1 MTKAAF
7 SVSVELERLA
17 ALGLWTVP
25 GVGPEALKAL
35 RACAGGAL
43 APLLAA
49 PVADYAQVLP
59 AAVRARMQGLETV
72 EPLAELALRRCAKAG
87 IQIAW
92 PGDAAYPAELAQCPD
107 APPLLFH
114 FGTPGPGEPGRRR
127 LAMVGSRHPDAGF
140 LLRARAFAR
149 EVAQA
154 GALIVSGAAD
164 GVDRACHFG
173 ALDARQETWAFVGS
187 ALDELDSAQAKMLPA
202 VLAAGGAYFSEL
214 PPGVRASKESFPRRN
229 RLISGAAHAVLVL
242 RAGARSGALYTAAA
256 ALRQGRPLYAL
267 PGDADNEAAAGC
279 NALLAQGAARACT
292 SSQAACR
299 AVGLRP
305 AERSA
310 PPPGLRVAL
319 EALSGDAR
327 AAHAHLV
334 AGEPR
339 DFEALLSEIGG
350 SSGTLTGA
358 LCELELAGR
367 VVQLP
372 GKRYE
377 RVD

>member
-25 GVGPEALKAL
+25 GIGPEALKAL

-43 APLLAA
+43 APLLSA

-59 AAVRARMQGLETV
+59 ASVRARLQALDTV
-72 EPLAELALRRCAKAG
+72 QPLAELTMRRCARAG

-92 PGDAAYPAELAQCPD
+92 PGDAAYPAELAECSD

-114 FGTPGPGEPGRRR
+114 LGAPAPGRRR

-173 ALDARQETWAFVGS
+173 ALDARQPTWAFVGS

-202 VLAAGGAYFSEL
+202 VLASGGAYFTEL

-279 NALLAQGAARACT
+279 NALLAQGAALACT
-292 SSQAACR
+292 SAAAACR

-305 AERSA
+305 AERGA
-310 PPPGLRVAL
+310 PPAGRPLAM
-319 EALSGDAR
+319 EALSGEAR

-334 AGEPR
+334 PGEPR

>member
-25 GVGPEALKAL
+25 GIGPEALKAL

-43 APLLAA
+43 APLLSA

-59 AAVRARMQGLETV
+59 ASVRARMQGLETV
-72 EPLAELALRRCAKAG
+72 EPLAELTLRRCARAG
-87 IQIAW
+87 IKVAW
-92 PGDAAYPAELAQCPD
+92 AEDAAYPAELAGCSD
-107 APPLLFH
+107 APPVLFH
-114 FGTPGPGEPGRRR
+114 LGTPEPGRRL

-149 EVAQA
+149 EVAEA

-202 VLAAGGAYFSEL
+202 VLASGGAYFTEL

-229 RLISGAAHAVLVL
+229 RLISGASHAVLVL

-267 PGDADNEAAAGC
+267 PGDADNEAAEGC
-279 NALLAQGAARACT
+279 NALLAQGAALACT
-292 SSQAACR
+292 SPAAACR

-305 AERSA
+305 AERGA
-310 PPPGLRVAL
+310 QPPGRRLAL
-319 EALSGDAR
+319 ESLSGEAR

-334 AGEPR
+334 PGEPR

-367 VVQLP
+367 VVQWP

>member
-7 SVSVELERLA
+7 TVAVELERLA
-17 ALGLWTVP
+17 ALGLWTIP

-43 APLLAA
+43 APLLSV

-59 AAVRARMQGLETV
+59 ASVRARMQGLETV
-72 EPLAELALRRCAKAG
+72 EPLAELALRRCARAG
-87 IQIAW
+87 IQVAW
-92 PGDAAYPAELAQCPD
+92 PGDAAFPSELAECPD
-107 APPLLFH
+107 APPVLFH
-114 FGTPGPGEPGRRR
+114 LGAADAGRRRR

-149 EVAQA
+149 EVAEA

-164 GVDRACHFG
+164 GVDRACHYG
-173 ALDARQETWAFVGS
+173 ALDARQQTWAFVGS
-187 ALDELDSAQAKMLPA
+187 ALDELDAAQAKMLPA
-202 VLAAGGAYFSEL
+202 VLAAGGAYLTEL

-256 ALRQGRPLYAL
+256 ALRQARPLYAL

-279 NALLAQGAARACT
+279 NALLAQGAALACT
-292 SSQAACR
+292 SSAAACR
-299 AVGLRP
+299 AAGLRP

-310 PPPGLRVAL
+310 PPPGHRVAL
-319 EALSGDAR
+319 EALSGEAR
-327 AAHAHLV
+327 SAHAHLV
-334 AGEPR
+334 PGEPR

>member
-7 SVSVELERLA
+7 KVSVELERLA

-25 GVGPEALKAL
+25 GIGPEALKAL

-59 AAVRARMQGLETV
+59 ASVRARLAALDTV
-72 EPLAELALRRCAKAG
+72 EPLAELALRRCARAG

-92 PGDAAYPAELAQCPD
+92 AGDAAYPAELAECSD

-114 FGTPGPGEPGRRR
+114 RGAPEPGHRR

-140 LLRARAFAR
+140 LPRARAFAR
-149 EVAQA
+149 EVAEA

-164 GVDRACHFG
+164 GVDRACHYG
-173 ALDARQETWAFVGS
+173 ALDARQQTWAFVGS

-202 VLAAGGAYFSEL
+202 VLAAGGAYFTEL

-229 RLISGAAHAVLVL
+229 RLISGASHAVLVL

-267 PGDADNEAAAGC
+267 PGDANNEAASGC
-279 NALLAQGAARACT
+279 NALLAQGAALACT
-292 SSQAACR
+292 SAKAACR

-310 PPPGLRVAL
+310 PPPGRRLAL
-319 EALSGDAR
+319 EALSSEAR

-334 AGEPR
+334 PGEPR

-350 SSGTLTGA
+350 SSSTLTGV

-367 VVQLP
+367 VVQWA

>member
-1 MTKAAF
+1 MTEPGTAERAL
-7 SVSVELERLA
+7 VEAERRA

-25 GVGPEALKAL
+25 GLGPETLKAL
-35 RACAGGAL
+35 RACAGGRL

-59 AAVRARMQGLETV
+59 APVRARMAELQTV
-72 EPLAELALRRCAKAG
+72 EPLAELTLRRCERSG
-87 IQIAW
+87 LQIAW
-92 PGDAAYPAELAQCPD
+92 AGDAAYPAELAECPD

-114 FGTPGPGEPGRRR
+114 LGDPRSAPRRR

-149 EVAQA
+149 AVAEA

-173 ALDARQETWAFVGS
+173 ALDARRKTWAFVGS
-187 ALDELDSAQAKMLPA
+187 ALDELDSAQARMLPA
-202 VLAAGGAYFSEL
+202 VLAAGGAYFTEL

-229 RLISGAAHAVLVL
+229 RLISGASHAVLVL

-310 PPPGLRVAL
+310 PPPGRRVAM
-319 EALSGDAR
+319 EALSGEAQ

>member
-1 MTKAAF
+1 MTKAAI
-7 SVSVELERLA
+7 SVAVELERLA

-25 GVGPEALKAL
+25 GLGPESLKAL
-35 RACAGGAL
+35 RACAGGSL
-43 APLLAA
+43 APFLAA
-49 PVADYAQVLP
+49 PVADYAQVLAP
-59 AAVRARMQGLETV
+59 SVRARLQRVETV
-72 EPLAELALRRCAKAG
+72 EPLAELTLRRCERAG

-92 PGDAAYPAELAQCPD
+92 AGDRSYPAELAECPD

-114 FGTPGPGEPGRRR
+114 LGEGASPRRR

-140 LLRARAFAR
+140 LVRARAFAR
-149 EVAQA
+149 EVAEA

-173 ALDARQETWAFVGS
+173 ALDAGRETWAFVGS
-187 ALDELDSAQAKMLPA
+187 ALDELDAAQAKMLPA
-202 VLAAGGAYFSEL
+202 VLRAGGAYFSEL

-229 RLISGAAHAVLVL
+229 RLISGCAHAVLVL

-279 NALLAQGAARACT
+279 NALLAQGAALACT
-292 SSQAACR
+292 SSGAACR
-299 AVGLRP
+299 SAGLRP

-310 PPPGLRVAL
+310 PPPGSRVAV
-319 EALSGDAR
+319 EALSSEAR
-327 AAHAHLV
+327 AVHAHLV
-334 AGEPR
+334 PGEAVG
-339 DFEALLSEIGG
+339 FEALLSEIGG
-350 SSGTLTGA
+350 RSGTLTGA

-367 VVQLP
+367 VVQWP